1 MALAFGPAHAQNI
14 LPSHGVVTSG
24 AASIGQSG
32 GSMTV
37 NQTSARAIVNWG
49 SFSIGPANGVTFSQP
64 NASSAILNRVTGSTT
79 STIAGQLQ
87 ANGQV
92 YLVNP
97 NGIAITKTGAVQ
109 TGGGFV
115 ASTLGI
121 ADSDFNKGN
130 LNFVGNGASAG
141 VSNAGSITAAPGGFV
156 GLLGGTVAN
165 SGVVSVPLG
174 KVAMGSGEQATL
186 NLTGDN
192 FLQVAVPTN
201 TKTADGQALIDVSGK
216 VRAPG
221 GLVQLKAAT
230 VAQAIR
236 NAVNVPGELSVTSAR
251 ASGGSIILGG
261 GPGGDVSVTGRLRAS
276 GRTAGGTIA
285 ITGHNLAL
293 RQAKLAARSA
303 KGRGGSVTV
312 TGTNAVSL
320 VSSLVDAS
328 GAAGGGAIRIGG
340 ETKSAARSV
349 TVDAASTLDADATV
363 QGGGGSV
370 AVWSSGATSVHGL
383 LSAQGGPHGGDG
395 GKIETSG
402 QTVDFGGASV
412 NASSLHGKA
421 GTWLVDPDDLTVD
434 GAAATTIQNSLNGGT
449 GVALQT
455 TFTTASGPGVI
466 SSGAGDINVDAAIS
480 WSTNALLTLSA
491 FHSVVVNAP
500 MTISGSGGLNLTT
513 NNNAGGTSS
522 GDGALTFTMG
532 KGSVQFTTLPAEP
545 GLVING
551 EVYNLVNDMTGV
563 ATMNGSAENFALA
576 APINAAASGTFTTS
590 PVATF
595 NGTFEGL
602 GNTISGLKINDA
614 GGLAQT
620 GLFGLIEEA
629 GTIRNLG
636 LVGASVIAGVG
647 AQPVGALAGENDGN
661 VVNSFATGSVTSA
674 GGHAGGLI
682 GDNFGV
688 VANSFTTG
696 SVTSA
701 SGDAGG
707 LVGDNFGGI
716 QNSYATGAVSST
728 GNGGSAGGLVGT
740 NTIDCDGECTGSVTN
755 SYATGAVSS
764 PGAASAVGGLIGTN
778 FGTVD
783 TSYATGAVSGN
794 GTLGGLVGV
803 NTSGC
808 CLVGVAT
815 NSIWDMQTSGQPGSA
830 GGTGLTTVQLQG
842 ALPAGFAAPWA
853 TGPGLYPFL
862 TTFFPNGVQAVSGFA
877 YKDAGAT
884 PLASGLTGAATVSAD
899 ANGAMLGSATT
910 GANGYYYVFAAA
922 GSTPA
927 GANVVAYTQA
937 DAATGSTNA
946 ATYFVSAG
954 AGNSSG
960 NSIFGST
967 LTETTPSLLYSQLAA
982 GLANAAGAD
991 GGAPAAIAGVTNIN
1005 VSATGASFTVDQ
1017 AIATP
1022 ANLSVRTTSAA
1033 APMTISDPIAVS
1045 GTGSLTLATNG
1056 GGALTI
1062 GAELSTVAGAISLTG
1077 PTVLDPPVMTS
1088 GGNITFN
1095 SPVTLTA
1102 DTTVNSGAGATTF
1115 VSTID
1120 GDHFLTV
1127 TGSLVDFGGNVGSVA
1142 PLAGLT
1148 VSGRANLFGNVT
1160 TSNGPI
1166 TFNNAL
1172 AVAVNAALNSGAGPI
1187 TFGGAVDSDDCR
1199 CDFAATA
1206 GALSFG
1212 GALGGI
1218 NLLGNVELA
1227 SIDSMTLPSI
1237 TAARIVALTD
1247 ASLTLAPGTVL
1258 TASDPGAAVIL
1269 AAGLGFINDSGSGAI
1284 NLTGASIT
1292 PPVPGAPV
1300 PPNWLIYSA
1309 SPTGDV
1315 FNGLNSGNTAVW
1327 NTTLGEPVTATGNR
1341 YIFAFQPTI
1350 TITSTNDAKTY
1361 GQDVASRVATDYV
1374 ISGLQPGVAG
1384 AFLGD
1389 SATAIYSGAP
1399 SVTSLGSPATAPV
1412 AGSPYVI
1419 TVAPGSFAV
1428 SDRYALVLDSA
1439 GRLTV
1444 DPLAI
1449 TYRVADS
1456 SSFFGTTP
1464 ILGAASLFGVLPG
1477 DTVDPTVGAFLGSLQ
1492 IPLNPFT
1499 PVGQYAQLVTAL
1511 SNPNYVIAPLGN
1523 SPGTLTVKPTTV
1535 LPFDPGFLPGLTLI
1549 NNPAQTEYDV
1559 GGYEQ
1564 VLPHFTVACNEPPP
1578 LPDPNRFS
1586 DPDQAL
1592 RAISQS
1598 LENYFRRCQNMTQAT
1613 IADALDEYAAKLRIL
1628 APRLPPALRN
1638 VPEIVAEG
1646 ARRVRAAR
1654 SRSEAIAVLHQTVAA
1669 IHKEI
1674 ALVLSEDPQTR
1685 GRELRDGDVVAGA
1698 LDRTSVALVNSG
1710 GL

>member
-37 NQTSARAIVNWG
+37 NQTSPRAIVNWG

-79 STIAGQLQ
+79 STIAGKLQ

-320 VSSLVDAS
+320 ASSLVDAS

-340 ETKSAARSV
+340 DFHGASDLTSAQTTTIDKA
-349 TVDAASTLDADATV
+349 TTLNASATASGD
-363 QGGGGSV
+363 GGTV
-370 AVWSSGATSVHGL
+370 AVWSDATTNFAGRVT
-383 LSAQGGPHGGDG
+383 ATGGPGGGDG
-395 GKIETSG
+395 GYVEVSANPATHGVLNFTGSADLTAPKGKTGTLLLDPTDVTICDDCDDVGGSFSGGGDWVFTGTPAPATSFISTATLENQLG
-402 QTVDFGGASV
+402 LSNVVVSTASDGPSVGNLGVEAPITWTSANSLTLEAANRISIADSITASGAG
-412 NASSLHGKA
+412 SSLTLAA
-421 GTWLVDPDDLTVD
+421 GGDIIEIAGAPGEVLLPSGSIVAPTLSATSSAGRVVLTLFNTVGSVSGSAPGGFSFSNSGALD
-434 GAAATTIQNSLNGGT
+434 VGAAGITSSGGSI
-449 GVALQT
+449 ALQT
-455 TFTTASGPGVI
+455 ITGSITQTGPVRGLALFAHAGTDGTGDVILNNPNNAIGTLAGAAPGSFEFANTA
-466 SSGAGDINVDAAIS
+466 GAG
-480 WSTNALLTLSA
+480 LS
-491 FHSVVVNAP
+491 
-500 MTISGSGGLNLTT
+500 
-513 NNNAGGTSS
+513 
-522 GDGALTFTMG
+522 
-532 KGSVQFTTLPAEP
+532 
-545 GLVING
+545 
-551 EVYNLVNDMTGV
+551 
-563 ATMNGSAENFALA
+563 
-576 APINAAASGTFTTS
+576 
-590 PVATF
+590 
-595 NGTFEGL
+595 
-602 GNTISGLKINDA
+602 
-614 GGLAQT
+614 
-620 GLFGLIEEA
+620 
-629 GTIRNLG
+629 
-636 LVGASVIAGVG
+636 
-647 AQPVGALAGENDGN
+647 
-661 VVNSFATGSVTSA
+661 
-674 GGHAGGLI
+674 
-682 GDNFGV
+682 
-688 VANSFTTG
+688 
-696 SVTSA
+696 
-701 SGDAGG
+701 
-707 LVGDNFGGI
+707 
-716 QNSYATGAVSST
+716 
-728 GNGGSAGGLVGT
+728 VGT
-740 NTIDCDGECTGSVTN
+740 VNYFTSTETDT
-755 SYATGAVSS
+755 
-764 PGAASAVGGLIGTN
+764 PG
-778 FGTVD
+778 
-783 TSYATGAVSGN
+783 
-794 GTLGGLVGV
+794 
-803 NTSGC
+803 
-808 CLVGVAT
+808 
-815 NSIWDMQTSGQPGSA
+815 
-830 GGTGLTTVQLQG
+830 
-842 ALPAGFAAPWA
+842 
-853 TGPGLYPFL
+853 
-862 TTFFPNGVQAVSGFA
+862 
-877 YKDAGAT
+877 
-884 PLASGLTGAATVSAD
+884 
-899 ANGAMLGSATT
+899 
-910 GANGYYYVFAAA
+910 
-922 GSTPA
+922 
-927 GANVVAYTQA
+927 
-937 DAATGSTNA
+937 AATGSGVAAGVFGTPGAEIQVSTAGNLAVNSPVQNFIPDGLIVLA
-946 ATYFVSAG
+946 ATGNFINNVGPG
-954 AGNSSG
+954 A
-960 NSIFGST
+960 
-967 LTETTPSLLYSQLAA
+967 
-982 GLANAAGAD
+982 
-991 GGAPAAIAGVTNIN
+991 
-1005 VSATGASFTVDQ
+1005 
-1017 AIATP
+1017 
-1022 ANLSVRTTSAA
+1022 
-1033 APMTISDPIAVS
+1033 
-1045 GTGSLTLATNG
+1045 
-1056 GGALTI
+1056 
-1062 GAELSTVAGAISLTG
+1062 
-1077 PTVLDPPVMTS
+1077 VLDP
-1088 GGNITFN
+1088 
-1095 SPVTLTA
+1095 
-1102 DTTVNSGAGATTF
+1102 
-1115 VSTID
+1115 
-1120 GDHFLTV
+1120 
-1127 TGSLVDFGGNVGSVA
+1127 
-1142 PLAGLT
+1142 
-1148 VSGRANLFGNVT
+1148 
-1160 TSNGPI
+1160 
-1166 TFNNAL
+1166 
-1172 AVAVNAALNSGAGPI
+1172 
-1187 TFGGAVDSDDCR
+1187 
-1199 CDFAATA
+1199 
-1206 GALSFG
+1206 
-1212 GALGGI
+1212 
-1218 NLLGNVELA
+1218 
-1227 SIDSMTLPSI
+1227 
-1237 TAARIVALTD
+1237 
-1247 ASLTLAPGTVL
+1247 
-1258 TASDPGAAVIL
+1258 
-1269 AAGLGFINDSGSGAI
+1269 
-1284 NLTGASIT
+1284 
-1292 PPVPGAPV
+1292 
-1300 PPNWLIYSA
+1300 WLIYSA

-1412 AGSPYVI
+1412 AGSPYEI
-1419 TVAPGSFAV
+1419 TVAPGSFTV

-1449 TYRVADS
+1449 TYSVANS

-1477 DTVDPTVGAFLGSLQ
+1477 DTVDPTVGAFLGALQ

-1638 VPEIVAEG
+1638 VPAIVAEG